1 VFWPIG
7 EAVTTARGNC
17 IATSLMVCTSYQILF
32 GWSNQCGLDGRG
44 MQHVWQHDW
53 DKLRVLVKT
62 VTSYTEGGE
71 FLG

>member
-1 VFWPIG
+1 
-7 EAVTTARGNC
+7 
-17 IATSLMVCTSYQILF
+17 
-32 GWSNQCGLDGRG
+32 

-53 DKLRVLVKT
+53 DKFQVLVKA